1 MFDREL
7 FFKLC
12 KDYGVLFSSDY
23 KVPVLNENGEL
34 KELTSSDIKRIL
46 VPTLETFAYME
57 TPYLFKECA
66 PEKIEILAD
75 DLLAA

>member
-1 MFDREL
+1 M
-7 FFKLC
+7 
-12 KDYGVLFSSDY
+12 
-23 KVPVLNENGEL
+23 LNENGEL

-57 TPYLFKECA
+57 IPYLFKECA

>member
-7 FFKLC
+7 FLKLC
-12 KDYGVLFSSDY
+12 KDYGVPFSSDY
-23 KVPVLNENGEL
+23 KVPMLRENGEL

-46 VPTLETFAYME
+46 VPTLETFAYTE

-66 PEKIEILAD
+66 PEKIEILVD

>member
-12 KDYGVLFSSDY
+12 KDYGVPFSSNY
-23 KVPVLNENGEL
+23 KVPMLNENGEL

-46 VPTLETFAYME
+46 VPALATFAYME

>member
-7 FFKLC
+7 FSILC
-12 KDYGVLFSSDY
+12 KDYGVPFSSDY
-23 KVPVLNENGEL
+23 KVPMLNKNGEL

-46 VPTLETFAYME
+46 VPALETFAYME
-57 TPYLFKECA
+57 TSYLFKERA

>member
-12 KDYGVLFSSDY
+12 KDYGVPFSSDY
-23 KVPVLNENGEL
+23 KVPMLNENGEL

-57 TPYLFKECA
+57 TPCLFKECV

>member
-7 FFKLC
+7 FSKLC
-12 KDYGVLFSSDY
+12 QDYGVPFSSDY
-23 KVPVLNENGEL
+23 KVPMLNKNGEL

-46 VPTLETFAYME
+46 VPALETFAYME
-57 TPYLFKECA
+57 TSYLFKERA